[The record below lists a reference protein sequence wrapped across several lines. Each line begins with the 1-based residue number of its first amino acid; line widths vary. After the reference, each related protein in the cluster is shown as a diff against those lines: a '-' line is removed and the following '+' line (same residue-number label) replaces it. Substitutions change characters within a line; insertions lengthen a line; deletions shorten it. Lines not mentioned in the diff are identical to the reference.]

1 MFITAFCSLVFVLPC
16 YVNATSYNGIAS
28 TYNAIASA
36 NNGIAS
42 IYNAI
47 ASADNA
53 IASADN
59 AIASADNAIASADN
73 VIASTCNAIVS
84 SFYLQITVGW
94 ALQCIGVNLNQN
106 TFKTSFLGLRRK
118 CI

>member
-42 IYNAI
+42 ANNGIASIYNAI
-47 ASADNA
+47 VSADNA
-53 IASADN
+53 
-59 AIASADNAIASADN
+59 
-73 VIASTCNAIVS
+73 IASTCNAIVS
-84 SFYLQITVGW
+84 SFYLQIPVGW

-106 TFKTSFLGLRRK
+106 SFKTSFPGLRRK
-118 CI
+118 CILLRCDK